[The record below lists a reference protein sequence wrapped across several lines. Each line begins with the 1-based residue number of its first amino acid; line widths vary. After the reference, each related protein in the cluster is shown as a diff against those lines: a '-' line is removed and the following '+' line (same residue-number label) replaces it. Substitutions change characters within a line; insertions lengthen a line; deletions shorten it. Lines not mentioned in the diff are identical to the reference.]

1 MPLPKKILYA
11 EDDPVTAT
19 VFRWRLE
26 RAGFEVMMAPDGL
39 EALKLLQ
46 TYQPDLLLLDLMLPK
61 FSGEEVLKFV
71 AAHPALG
78 QIPVIVLSTNSILT
92 AANEPLLDQAEKR
105 LLKHDC
111 NFSTLLAAI
120 EQALSAEHVAARAAA
135 RQARQDR
142 QNAAAQDAEREQ
154 MLGEIKSLHE
164 QAQVV
169 CAWTDRIQISG
180 KWLKLTE
187 FLSDHL
193 HLKVTHGVSPEG
205 REQFLKEKQ
214 N

>member
-1 MPLPKKILYA
+1 MSLPKKILYA

-26 RAGFEVMMAPDGL
+26 RAGYEVMMAPDGL
-39 EALKLLQ
+39 EAMKLLQ

-71 AAHPALG
+71 AGNSTLS

-92 AANEPLLDQAEKR
+92 ATNEPLLEKTEQR

-111 NFSTLLAAI
+111 KFPTLFAAI
-120 EQALSAEHVAARAAA
+120 EQALSEEQIAARAAA
-135 RQARQDR
+135 QQARQ
-142 QNAAAQDAEREQ
+142 NSQDAAGLNTGHDQ
-154 MLGEIKSLHE
+154 MLEEIKSLHE
-164 QAQVV
+164 QSQVV

-205 REQFLKEKQ
+205 RELFLKEKQ